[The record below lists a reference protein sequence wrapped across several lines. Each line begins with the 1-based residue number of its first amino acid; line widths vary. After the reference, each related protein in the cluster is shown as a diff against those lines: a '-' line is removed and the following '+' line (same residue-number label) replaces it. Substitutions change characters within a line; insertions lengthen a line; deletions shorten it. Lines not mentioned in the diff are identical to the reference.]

1 MSTLSDL
8 KPGQAQI
15 LSFFKPGLFPGEYT
29 INVEQNITVIGQEAE
44 SKKLETPKKFVVES
58 ISPYQLPAG
67 SICSVYP
74 GEGEVV
80 EPRILPHIAL
90 SDAHVP
96 WELSPDRGSV
106 LGQLLDGSPVPWL
119 ALLVFTA
126 DELNTFPSLP
136 SSSTSLSPSST
147 FACPLSKSQLKSLKT
162 SSQEPKA
169 QVPISDHELDTS
181 PGDLVNTIFVKSNA
195 FRGYFSAQPSSVG
208 NEAEPAIARY
218 SYFAHIR
225 RSRSTRAQDS
235 GTNSHGIILGHRAGP
250 LGNTPA
256 TTAYAHLVSLMGVKD
271 NLRWPEPNSST
282 LTALV
287 SLHSWTYTWQSGG
300 SDIEDVLK
308 KLKDNVRPL
317 ARQSTESIQNKW
329 LKQRMDAGY
338 TFAKHRMLSG
348 ETTVA
353 LLRGPLIPHRP
364 QASAN
369 TTGQGVNHGSGLQI
383 IDPET
388 GMIDIS
394 YSTAWSLGRSLAL
407 ANLPF
412 AAAISALRSQLT
424 ALLMKGTAEDST
436 SKKLP
441 DWFQALRLVPK
452 DGTSGNDESDLGR
465 GSRWKRS
472 RQTIMNATNLPLFPK
487 LDSTPNVKAVS
498 DFLESQVLYLVEDH
512 DWYARELSEP
522 TKEGLLMAKI
532 LDFIYNQLLTLKA
545 VPHNYLFPE
554 PDILETEA
562 VLSFYIDPIWL
573 QSLVDGALSIGN
585 HSSTNEDIIRNEI
598 KKGVNMYLAR
608 VEEAYQSARVPR
620 WGVVLCGR
628 LLQSFSDLR
637 IRTGSQ
643 TSTSPQL
650 LTSAKLTD
658 QALLLLFNC
667 VPSSFT
673 DGLTITQP
681 PHQQRFAAAT
691 TVTATKIHI
700 HPCGVPPEDA
710 PGNDATIK
718 VDDIEQDI
726 GRSAEGPERVFD
738 LESRCLQPMA
748 IMKHYIKQATAKGGS
763 YLSTGSSAL
772 LSFVLGDRLQELN
785 ISVTEKQAD
794 SDRAA
799 PLGPFQLRVPP
810 KRETAPSNSWAN
822 ESKAVTEPT
831 LGPSSGSLPLG
842 IRPISEPQI
851 LAVATESLTGDD
863 FKSFETSST
872 SNQAPALEKERML
885 VPSLVESSCRIL
897 RHYKTQEGSHT
908 VDLVMVFKAGEDG
921 SLDTSQSGLQ
931 LRALDVSFPLGS
943 FVDPASATQ
952 PQITLVGQDSAQWVS
967 GSAYV
972 AGNRSNGSDSIPPSP
987 ALVVKLNPRAATSVG
1002 KVDVGILL
1010 SNLTLSRNLND
1021 RAELLVE
1028 EEYGLGNP
1036 LQGEELQL
1044 SVAMRLCEIGGLSEL

>member
-15 LSFFKPGLFPGEYT
+15 LSFFKPGLFPGEHT
-29 INVEQNITVIGQEAE
+29 INVKQNITVIGREAE
-44 SKKLETPKKFVVES
+44 SEDLETSKKFVVES

-96 WELSPDRGSV
+96 WELSPDIGSV
-106 LGQLLDGSPVPWL
+106 GDQFLDGSPIPWL

-162 SSQEPKA
+162 SSQEPRA
-169 QVPISDHELDTS
+169 QVPISDYELDKGPS
-181 PGDLVNTIFVKSNA
+181 DLVNTIFVKSNA
-195 FRGYFSAQPSSVG
+195 FRGYFSTQASSAG
-208 NEAEPAIARY
+208 NEPEPAIARY

-250 LGNTPA
+250 LSNTPA

-271 NLRWPEPNSST
+271 NLSWPEHNSST

-287 SLHSWTYTWQSGG
+287 SLHSWTFTWQSGG
-300 SDIEDVLK
+300 RDIEDIIT

-317 ARQSTESIQNKW
+317 ARQSIESIQNKW
-329 LKQRMDAGY
+329 LKKRMDAGY
-338 TFAKHRMLSG
+338 TFVKHRMLSG

-364 QASAN
+364 QARAN
-369 TTGQGVNHGSGLQI
+369 GTGQGVNHGSGLQI
-383 IDPET
+383 IDSET
-388 GMIDIS
+388 GIIDIS

-412 AAAISALRSQLT
+412 TAAVSALRSQLT
-424 ALLMKGTAEDST
+424 ALLIKGTAEDST

-441 DWFQALRLVPK
+441 DWFQTLRLVPK
-452 DGTSGNDESDLGR
+452 DGASGNDRSDSGR

-472 RQTIMNATNLPLFPK
+472 QQTITNATILPLFPT
-487 LDSTPNVKAVS
+487 LDITPNFKALS
-498 DFLESQVLYLVEDH
+498 DSLESQVLYLSEDH

-522 TKEGLLMAKI
+522 TKEGLLIAKI

-545 VPHNYLFPE
+545 IPHSYLFPE

-562 VLSFYIDPIWL
+562 VLSFYTDPIWL
-573 QSLVDGALSIGN
+573 ESLVDGALSIGN
-585 HSSTNEDIIRNEI
+585 QSTTNEDIIRNEI
-598 KKGVNMYLAR
+598 KKAINMYLLH
-608 VEEAYQSARVPR
+608 VEEDYQNARVPR
-620 WGVVLCGR
+620 WGVILCGR
-628 LLQSFSDLR
+628 LLHSFSDLR

-643 TSTSPQL
+643 ISTSPQL

-667 VPSSFT
+667 LPSGFT

-691 TVTATKIHI
+691 TLTATKIHI
-700 HPCGVPPEDA
+700 QPSGVLPEDA

-718 VDDIEQDI
+718 VDDMEQQK
-726 GRSAEGPERVFD
+726 GRSASDRERVFD
-738 LESRCLQPMA
+738 FESRCLQPMA
-748 IMKHYIKQATAKGGS
+748 IMKHYIEQATAKGGS

-772 LSFVLGDRLQELN
+772 LSFILGDKLQELN
-785 ISVTEKQAD
+785 ISVTEEQAD
-794 SDRAA
+794 SDREA

-810 KRETAPSNSWAN
+810 KRETVPSNSWAN
-822 ESKAVTEPT
+822 ESKAFSKPT
-831 LGPSSGSLPLG
+831 LGPSSGSVPLG
-842 IRPISEPQI
+842 IRPISEPQMF
-851 LAVATESLTGDD
+851 AMARESLTGDD
-863 FKSFETSST
+863 LKSFKPSST
-872 SNQAPALEKERML
+872 SSQAPAPEKEQTL
-885 VPSLVESSCRIL
+885 VPSLVETSCRIL
-897 RHYKTQEGSHT
+897 RHYKTQEGT
-908 VDLVMVFKAGEDG
+908 RAVDLLVVLKAGEDRRLG
-921 SLDTSQSGLQ
+921 TSESGLQ
-931 LRALDVSFPLGS
+931 LRTLNVSFPLGR
-943 FVDPASATQ
+943 FVDTASAAQ
-952 PQITLVGQDSAQWVS
+952 PQITLVGRDSARWVS

-972 AGNRSNGSDSIPPSP
+972 AGNISKGSGSIAPSS
-987 ALVVKLNPRAATSVG
+987 ALVVKLNPRAATSVK
-1002 KVDVGILL
+1002 KVDVGFLVSSL
-1010 SNLTLSRNLND
+1010 ALSRNLDD

-1036 LQGEELQL
+1036 LQGEELQRNI
-1044 SVAMRLCEIGGLSEL
+1044 AMRLCEIGGLSEL